1 MKQFERYSKIF
12 ILLFAFNVMMVFLL
26 FLALFIQTDVESLE
40 SFRKVILFGL
50 GIIVGVTQVMIFCLF
65 QLLQVYFYRMGLKYV
80 KILKQ
85 YDEYISIR

>member
-26 FLALFIQTDVESLE
+26 FLALFIQTDLESLE

>member
-26 FLALFIQTDVESLE
+26 FLALFIQTDLE
-40 SFRKVILFGL
+40 KLRTVILFGL

-85 YDEYISIR
+85 YDEYISIK